1 MTPVVAYTAVQETL
15 SASAESTPSVC
26 STCAEICQRTVINKD
41 DVLATLRAHEA
52 ELKSAGIMRLSVF
65 GSVAR
70 GETGHDVDLLAAF
83 DDAHRLSLVD
93 VVGLEHLL
101 EDLLAPTWIS
111 SRREP
116 SRTAYVNGSSKRPC
130 VPFSDPRQ
138 AFKDIL
144 ENIGPP

>member
-1 MTPVVAYTAVQETL
+1 MN
-15 SASAESTPSVC
+15 ASV
-26 STCAEICQRTVINKD
+26 RNVINKD

-52 ELKSAGIMRLSVF
+52 ELKSAGIVRLSVF

-101 EDLLAPTWIS
+101 EDLLGADVDLVQEGTLKD
-111 SRREP
+111 
-116 SRTAYVNGSSKRPC
+116 GL
-130 VPFSDPRQ
+130 RQ
-138 AFKDIL
+138 RIEQEAVRAF
-144 ENIGPP
+144 